1 MDQQNEFLFADGAEP
16 LMAIP
21 DPRAGFYREMNQI
34 WKLPLGQRARLEL
47 RDHDL
52 SEISGRLE
60 LERAPDLPLNAREPL
75 QLSVGGITFRSTQVQ
90 AWSLID

>member
-16 LMAIP
+16 LIAIP
-21 DPRAGFYREMNQI
+21 DPRAGFYREVAQI
-34 WKLPLGQRARLEL
+34 WNLPLGQRARLEL

-60 LERAPDLPLNAREPL
+60 LERAPDLPLNPREPL
-75 QLSVGGITFRSTQVQ
+75 QLSVGGIIFRSTQVKS
-90 AWSLID
+90 WSLVD